1 MDVTWQQLKSAG
13 AAFDKQE
20 APQQVAG
27 HTAEQPK
34 GFDFVGIAKMGIV
47 QVCDFLGHSQ
57 RLGEHWK
64 TTPEEAEGLAVAIDD
79 VMPDDFAVGKWG
91 ALAIAVTAF
100 AAPRAA
106 ITMMNKNK
114 SAPQEKP
121 HAKPQTQPQQAP
133 AIEHKQPKESPAAQ
147 AVSSRNN

>member
-27 HTAEQPK
+27 HTAEQSK
-34 GFDFVGIAKMGIV
+34 GFDFVGMATMGIV
-47 QVCDFLGHSQ
+47 QVCDFLGHPQ

-64 TTPEEAEGLAVAIDD
+64 TTPKEAEGLAVAIDD

-91 ALAIAVTAF
+91 VLAIAATAF

-114 SAPQEKP
+114 PKPQ
-121 HAKPQTQPQQAP
+121 AKPQTESKAQPQQAP
-133 AIEHKQPKESPAAQ
+133 AIEYKQPKESPAAQ